1 MFYLVIFPSVR
12 MRGFMKFKF
21 LIALSFLIPSLSHS
35 YSEDIPVDD
44 LNNFVNIYNKIKSE
58 FIGDVENSDLIK
70 YAIKGMVSSLDEHS
84 QYLVG
89 EEVDVMNKSITG
101 KFSGIGVELMNTDD
115 GLLVISPLIGAPAYR
130 AGILSGDI
138 ITSVN
143 SISTRSKK
151 SLDMAI
157 SSLVGDSKEPVRI
170 IVNRDDIEIEFSV
183 VREVINI
190 KSVTSNVYKNIGVL
204 RINVFQRGAYD
215 DFKSELNKINK
226 SSDLK
231 GLIVDL
237 RGNSGGL
244 VNEAVEIADY
254 LTERGKSL
262 LITERKSGS
271 FNNIS
276 KIDKMFNKPIVV
288 IIDKG
293 SASASE
299 ILAGSL
305 KDNGEA
311 VVVGDKSFGKG
322 TIQSV
327 SDYENGDVL
336 VMTTATYLTPNG
348 IIIQSNGVEPDFYI
362 DLPRDLT
369 VDIKSKKNDKKHKK
383 TRLRDDLYIELA
395 LREVNNAINALK

>member
-1 MFYLVIFPSVR
+1 
-12 MRGFMKFKF
+12 
-21 LIALSFLIPSLSHS
+21 
-35 YSEDIPVDD
+35 
-44 LNNFVNIYNKIKSE
+44 
-58 FIGDVENSDLIK
+58 
-70 YAIKGMVSSLDEHS
+70 
-84 QYLVG
+84 
-89 EEVDVMNKSITG
+89 
-101 KFSGIGVELMNTDD
+101 
-115 GLLVISPLIGAPAYR
+115 
-130 AGILSGDI
+130 
-138 ITSVN
+138 
-143 SISTRSKK
+143 
-151 SLDMAI
+151 MAI